1 MGQSASALIDELHT
15 AAMLPDDIGLHRKLK
30 ALKTTK
36 DVANKPTVAM
46 EVVEQ
51 GGLQPLAKCYNSS
64 HPLVRVEAARAQKL
78 GASLCTCAVA
88 QEAMHRTDV
97 VVRAQRMLHHI

>member
-30 ALKTTK
+30 ALKTTMV
-36 DVANKPTVAM
+36 VANKPTIAC

-51 GGLQPLAKCYNSS
+51 GGLQPLF
-64 HPLVRVEAARAQKL
+64 
-78 GASLCTCAVA
+78 
-88 QEAMHRTDV
+88 
-97 VVRAQRMLHHI
+97 